1 MSPPHGCAKKHGG
14 RIYGKMEARARG
26 KETARIQMG
35 RKMGKKASRRL
46 EPLKITGMNAVYRQL
61 GENSKEPRLGRG
73 KTLAKENAAE
83 PWKAF
88 HLPVRCGKRE

>member
-35 RKMGKKASRRL
+35 RKMGKKASKRL
-46 EPLKITGMNAVYRQL
+46 EPLKITGMKAV
-61 GENSKEPRLGRG
+61 
-73 KTLAKENAAE
+73 
-83 PWKAF
+83 
-88 HLPVRCGKRE
+88 